1 VRIAVVTTSWPR
13 FEGDPSGHFV
23 EADTRELA
31 QRGGAGGRP
40 AEVVIIAAEGAAF
53 GWPGLAA
60 RVRESPLRVVGAAE
74 WVVRAQRRVAEG
86 GFDEV
91 VAHWAVPSAWP
102 ISMTEGPKL
111 EVVSH
116 GGDVRLLARLPG
128 PLRARL
134 VGRIAARA
142 HAWRFVSLPL
152 LESLLCVLPSPVARA
167 LARVA
172 RVSPCAID
180 VTPPTEAAVAAKR
193 AQIGA
198 PFAVCVAR
206 LVPSKRVD
214 AAIAWAGARRRPLVV
229 VGDGPERASL
239 ERDARASGGRVHFI
253 GRTTRPE
260 ALAWI
265 ASSVELVQPSRAEGW
280 STVVREAERLG
291 VPVVSI

>member
-1 VRIAVVTTSWPR
+1 VRTAVVTTSWPR

-23 EADTRELA
+23 QAETRALT
-31 QRGGAGGRP
+31 QRS
-40 AEVVIIAAEGAAF
+40 EVVVIAAEGAAF

-60 RVRESPLRVVGAAE
+60 RVKESPWRVVGAAA
-74 WVVRAQRRVAEG
+74 WVGRARRQVAEG

-91 VAHWAVPSAWP
+91 VAHWALPSAWP
-102 ISMTEGPKL
+102 IAMGGDHGL

-116 GGDVRLLARLPG
+116 GGDVRLLLSLPRFA
-128 PLRARL
+128 RARL
-134 VGRIAARA
+134 VRAIAARA
-142 HAWRFVSLPL
+142 HTWRFVSGPL
-152 LESLLCVLPSPVARA
+152 LGSLLASLPGDVARA
-167 LARVA
+167 LERVA

-180 VTPPTEAAVAAKR
+180 VTPPARESVTAKR
-193 AQIGA
+193 ALLGE

-214 AAIAWAGARRRPLVV
+214 AAIAWAAAEARALVI
-229 VGDGPERASL
+229 VGDGPERAAL
-239 ERDARASGGRVHFI
+239 EEKARASGGRVHFT

-265 ASSVELVQPSRAEGW
+265 ASSAELVQPSRAEGL
-280 STVVREAERLG
+280 SSVVREAELLG